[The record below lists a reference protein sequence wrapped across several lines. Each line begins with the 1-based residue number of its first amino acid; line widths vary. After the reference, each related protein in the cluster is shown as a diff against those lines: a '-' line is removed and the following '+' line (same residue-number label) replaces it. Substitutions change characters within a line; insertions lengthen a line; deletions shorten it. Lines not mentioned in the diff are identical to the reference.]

1 MSARRHKSSRAA
13 EILDYLKT
21 HSQQTTGDIARG
33 IGWTTQRVS
42 AALWAEVHRVPS
54 FVVKESLP
62 PTGMR
67 VKPTNVYT
75 HVDFAPAETT
85 KPEPAPLPDTLATLP
100 DTLATLPEP
109 VEPAPPATGSL
120 NDLADMLAQAI
131 AQHVVSRVQA
141 QIERQLRAILPPPA
155 DALKPL
161 AVEQLAER
169 IAGGQPVAKPK
180 AASVLIAGLLPSQA
194 GIIDAEFGDVFD
206 LRYYM
211 VGDNLKHLAAM
222 AAHVDHVFTFTSKI
236 SHAVEQVMVGKGHK
250 IHRCSGGMTM
260 LKEQL
265 LKLYVG

>member
-1 MSARRHKSSRAA
+1 MSKRRHKASRAT
-13 EILDYLKT
+13 EILEYLKT
-21 HSQQTTGDIARG
+21 HAQQTTGDIARG

-62 PTGMR
+62 PTGMH

-75 HVDFAPAETT
+75 HVDFAPETT
-85 KPEPAPLPDTLATLP
+85 KPEP
-100 DTLATLPEP
+100 ATLPEP

-141 QIERQLRAILPPPA
+141 QIGRQLRAILPPPA

-236 SHAVEQVMVGKGHK
+236 SHAVEEVMVGKGHK

-260 LKEQL
+260 LKDQL
-265 LKLYVG
+265 LKLYMGEL

>member
-42 AALWAEVHRVPS
+42 ATLWAEVHRVPS

-75 HVDFAPAETT
+75 HVDFAPETT
-85 KPEPAPLPDTLATLP
+85 KLEPAPLPDTLATLP